1 MGLFLCIGPSKKD
14 ISVAL
19 SASATLMTLC
29 LFMSL
34 DELQNMQNLEADYWL
49 VVMPDMSKKQELL

>member
-1 MGLFLCIGPSKKD
+1 MKLSLCIGPLKRD
-14 ISVAL
+14 IRVVL

-34 DELQNMQNLEADYWL
+34 DELQNMQELEVDCWL
-49 VVMPDMSKKQELL
+49 VIMPDVSKK

>member
-1 MGLFLCIGPSKKD
+1 MDLSLCTEPFKRD
-14 ISVAL
+14 IRVAL

-34 DELQNMQNLEADYWL
+34 DELQNMQELEVDYWL
-49 VVMPDMSKKQELL
+49 VIMPDMSKK